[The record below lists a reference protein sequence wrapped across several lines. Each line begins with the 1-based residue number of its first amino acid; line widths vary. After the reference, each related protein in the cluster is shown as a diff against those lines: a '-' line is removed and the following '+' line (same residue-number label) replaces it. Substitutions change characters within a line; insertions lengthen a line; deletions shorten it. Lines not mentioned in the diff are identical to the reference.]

1 MSPTRSE
8 IENMLADRLQ
18 FLIGVGHD
26 MRAPLTGIA
35 GFAAV
40 LSELESVAGDPTAG
54 EAVAYIR
61 KEAQR
66 LVELLNQLMDFGVVE
81 QGGPRLEREPIEL
94 GRMARQAVEPWATRH
109 PDLTFRLVDQGGS
122 IVEGDFLKLHRV
134 LANLLDNAVR
144 HSPAGGAITVEVGG
158 DGFEAFVAVS
168 DEGAGVP
175 PHDRHRV
182 FQRFVQLADQQSS
195 DGAKRGPGIGLY
207 VVKGLVEAHG
217 GSVAVEGS
225 EQGSEQGPD
234 HPIGARFVVRLPI
247 SGALEQKSID
257 QEANPGPEAQAG
269 ERDTSVVHLGNR
281 EHQGRME
288 RDGTVPLAP
297 DVT

>member
-8 IENMLADRLQ
+8 IEKMLADRLQ

-109 PDLTFRLVDQGGS
+109 PDLTFKLVDRGDA

-144 HSPAGGAITVEVGG
+144 HSPDGGAITIEVGG
-158 DGFEAFVAVS
+158 DGIEAYVAVT

-175 PHDRHRV
+175 PNDRHRV
-182 FQRFVQLADQQSS
+182 FQRFVQLADPDSS
-195 DGAKRGPGIGLY
+195 DGAKSGPGIGLY

-217 GSVAVEGS
+217 GSVSVE
-225 EQGSEQGPD
+225 GSEQGPD
-234 HPIGARFVVRLPI
+234 HRSGARFVVKLPI
-247 SGALEQKSID
+247 RGAVEQKSTD
-257 QEANPGPEAQAG
+257 QEANPGQETHG
-269 ERDTSVVHLGNR
+269 SERGPASLVDSVNR